1 MKTKYYY
8 VSIILNVFLLII
20 LIIFLYYYTTN
31 QSVININSAKNIQID
46 KEISI
51 VKTSS
56 VDKTINLSKS
66 LLQLSLSNSSIER
79 YNIDNDLLLRKR
91 VLDVIPISYQEY
103 HELNCTNNF
112 LIVPINS
119 KIINQYCNYE
129 IYYVMLFNMMNR
141 NYFIY
146 INKINNR
153 DFRIISDVYLPPDI
167 TSTGNAES
175 TIPDLLQK
183 TDSENVDEKD
193 SENENH

>member
-20 LIIFLYYYTTN
+20 LIISLYYYTTN

-146 INKINNR
+146 INIINNR